1 MSEQKPFYP
10 VTVQEWLV
18 IMLLYL
24 IPIYGIIRYF
34 IMAGD
39 ENINPVVSNFA
50 RAVLICTLIWIG
62 VGVAWM
68 LLITF
73 VFAKLP

>member
-1 MSEQKPFYP
+1 MTDQKPYYP

-34 IMAGD
+34 MMAGD
-39 ENINPVVSNFA
+39 KNINPVVSNFA
-50 RAVLICTLIWIG
+50 RAMLIYTLVMACALGAWI
-62 VGVAWM
+62 M
-68 LLITF
+68 LITF
-73 VFAKLP
+73 VFAKF